1 VIRSKT
7 QFLRDLL
14 ILSKLI
20 ISLAVT
26 LTAFLGYIVY
36 SGNFDFE
43 ALIVALGVFLMAAGS
58 SALNHFQE
66 RDTDKLMIRT
76 KDRPIP
82 SGRMKAEEVLFISIL
97 FLLTGGI
104 ILVAFTN
111 ILSFLLAVLTFFWY
125 NFVYTPLKKISAF
138 AVFPGSVIGGL
149 PPMIGWTAAGG
160 QLNDPKIWII
170 FLFFFIGQ
178 IPHFWLILLMNGKDY
193 EKAGLSSLTKLLT
206 ESRIRQLTFFWI
218 VSTALASMALVV
230 SEIIFSGTL
239 VIVLSLGA
247 LLLVIAFIKLPFY
260 RINTPEYRKD
270 FILLNIFYMLVML
283 LVIAQY
289 LLF

>member
-1 VIRSKT
+1 MIRNKNR
-7 QFLRDLL
+7 FLRDLL

-36 SGNFDFE
+36 SGNFHLE
-43 ALIVALGVFLMAAGS
+43 SLVVAVGVFFMAAGS

-66 RDTDKLMIRT
+66 RRTDKLMERT

-104 ILVAFTN
+104 ILITGTN
-111 ILSFLLAVLTFFWY
+111 LVSFLLAVLTFFWY
-125 NFVYTPLKKISAF
+125 NFVYTPLKKITAF
-138 AVFPGSVIGGL
+138 AVFPGSIIGGL
-149 PPMIGWTAAGG
+149 PPLIGWTAAGG
-160 QLNDPKIWII
+160 QLNDPIIWII

-218 VSTALASMALVV
+218 VSTALASLAFVV
-230 SEIIFSGTL
+230 SGIIFSGTL
-239 VIVLSLGA
+239 VIILALAA

-260 RINTPEYRKD
+260 KGKTPEYRKD

-283 LVIAQY
+283 LVIAQNI
-289 LLF
+289 LF

>member
-1 VIRSKT
+1 MINNTIR
-7 QFLRDLL
+7 FFRDLL

-36 SGNFDFE
+36 SGNFDLE
-43 ALIVALGVFLMAAGS
+43 ALVVALGVFFMAAGS
-58 SALNHFQE
+58 SALNHYQE
-66 RDTDKLMIRT
+66 RSTDKLMERT

-82 SGRMKAEEVLFISIL
+82 SGRMKAEVVFFFSLL
-97 FLLTGGI
+97 FLITGGI
-104 ILVAFTN
+104 ILVAGTN
-111 ILSFLLAVLTFFWY
+111 LVSFLLAVITFFWY

-138 AVFPGSVIGGL
+138 AVFPGSIIGGL
-149 PPMIGWTAAGG
+149 PPMIGWTSAGG

-193 EKAGLSSLTKLLT
+193 EKAGLSSLTKLLN

-218 VSTALASMALVV
+218 VCTALASMTFVI
-230 SEIIFSGTL
+230 SGIIFSGTL
-239 VIVLSLGA
+239 IIILSLGA
-247 LLLVIAFIKLPFY
+247 LILVIAFIKLPLY
-260 RINTPEYRKD
+260 RDKTPEYRKD

>member
-1 VIRSKT
+1 MTKNRNRFI
-7 QFLRDLL
+7 RDLL

-36 SGNFDFE
+36 SGNFAFE
-43 ALIVALGVFLMAAGS
+43 VLSVVLGVFFMAAGS

-66 RDTDKLMIRT
+66 RRTDKLMERT

-82 SGRMKAEEVLFISIL
+82 SGRMKSEEVLFISIL

-104 ILVAFTN
+104 ILITGTN
-111 ILSFLLAVLTFFWY
+111 LISFLLAVLTFIWY
-125 NFVYTPLKKISAF
+125 NLVYTPLKRVTAF
-138 AVFPGSVIGGL
+138 AVFPGSIIGGI

-218 VSTALASMALVV
+218 VSTALASLAFVV
-230 SEIIFSGTL
+230 SGIIFSGTL
-239 VIVLSLGA
+239 VIILSLGA
-247 LLLVIAFIKLPFY
+247 LILVITFIKLPFY
-260 RINTPEYRKD
+260 RDKTPEYRKD

-289 LLF
+289 ILF